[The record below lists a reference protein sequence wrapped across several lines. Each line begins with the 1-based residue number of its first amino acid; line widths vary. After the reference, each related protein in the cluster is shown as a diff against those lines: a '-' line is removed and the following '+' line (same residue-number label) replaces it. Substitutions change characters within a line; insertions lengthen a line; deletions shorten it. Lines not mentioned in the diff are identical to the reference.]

1 MGDVVLGIAQ
11 CTPQGLHQFSTHW
24 LDMVIQEVWLK
35 IVYTELKCTQT
46 LKHKSYKG
54 LTSDLSYLP
63 VKMFLVLV
71 YSHLIFV
78 TSIYKPDK

>member
-54 LTSDLSYLP
+54 
-63 VKMFLVLV
+63 
-71 YSHLIFV
+71 
-78 TSIYKPDK
+78 